1 MQQRHSFGGQ
11 GGELRVSLPRVGGPA
26 PAPLSGKRVR
36 GGPASWVVPL
46 PAALALLALL
56 AVVFQYQLL
65 QCINEADRLVR
76 PSARSCHDCAGGT
89 RCAAAVVLTRPRRA
103 QDVDSQQSR
112 SQLDQAADDLAAL
125 RRTNTELM
133 GALRAASHAECCCC
147 AALTRRCVAQAR
159 WRRCAAS

>member
-1 MQQRHSFGGQ
+1 MQQRHGFGGQ

-76 PSARSCHDCAGGT
+76 PDARFGSDCAAGM
-89 RCAAAVVLTRPRRA
+89 RCAAAEGLTRSRRA
-103 QDVDSQQSR
+103 QDVDSQQCR

-133 GALRAASHAECCCC
+133 GALRAASHAHRCC

-159 WRRCAAS
+159 WRPCAAS